1 MRIKTTSVAVVRWLL
16 ETLRRRVPEPRSAA
30 PAPRLEGV
38 CFGPMS
44 ERDELAL
51 KGFVAG
57 DDRAADV
64 LRWGIGDGDL
74 DS

>member
-1 MRIKTTSVAVVRWLL
+1 VRIKTTSAAVARWLL
-16 ETLRRRVPEPRSAA
+16 ATLRRRMPDPSSAA
-30 PAPRLEGV
+30 PASQLGGV
-38 CFGPMS
+38 CFGPMG

-57 DDRAADV
+57 DAHGADV
-64 LRWGIGDGDL
+64 LRWGVGDGNL

>member
-1 MRIKTTSVAVVRWLL
+1 MPQKLG
-16 ETLRRRVPEPRSAA
+16 PEPDAQYVIVFRTGTTKPGSAA

-38 CFGPMS
+38 CFGAMS

-51 KGFVAG
+51 KGFGAG